1 MQVSLNWLNEFVD
14 LSDIDES
21 QIAHELTMS
30 GLEVEAIEHLKPQFK
45 NIRTAKILKID
56 SHPNADKLHLVT
68 VDIGGETKTVVCGAQ
83 NIEEG
88 QIIPYASVGSEVFSR
103 KRERAEGETSSQTCE
118 ALQTRLMR
126 ASKQT
131 GEMFTLTPAVI
142 RGVESQGMLCS
153 ADELGLTERNY
164 QSEDGILVLSRF
176 VKNVE
181 LGKPLED
188 ILGLEEDTVF
198 DVAPTANRGDQMSV
212 IGVARELCAIF
223 NKELKFSP
231 LVSTKDLATDEFK
244 VEIIDKDTCKYY
256 SVGVLKDVKI
266 KQSPSWMQKRLI
278 SSGIRSINNVVDI
291 TNYVLL
297 EYGTPLHSFDLNKLN
312 GYLSV
317 RRAKEGEKL
326 VTLDGVERNLTTD
339 SVLIATK
346 QEGVCLAG
354 VFGGANSEVD
364 ENTTAI
370 ALEAAYFVPSSNR
383 KSSRSVGYRSDAC
396 ARFERG
402 VDIEAVKPALM
413 RAMQLLV
420 ELADAKIIGVVEDG
434 QNELENVQITLRFAQ
449 VERILGCKIENS
461 RCISILEKLGF
472 KLLGKNESAAK
483 FEVPSF
489 RANDVTREIDL
500 IEEIARINGYDKIAP
515 TLPAK
520 NQAAV
525 ISDEEKILKK
535 INTTL
540 LASGL
545 NEIITT
551 SLIGEPLLKQ
561 FSLDYDKD
569 KAVYVENPQ
578 SEEYT
583 MMRQTLIANILHC
596 LKYNYDNG
604 QKVFWA
610 YETGKIYFKNR
621 PADNKN
627 SGVDEIKMLSG
638 CLTGEIQASQWGV
651 NGAKLDFFTLKG
663 LFENLFNE
671 LGLSSRIQYK
681 TLDCQTV
688 QPFSHSAFHPYRS
701 AKLVMLGKTP
711 IELGFFGQLHPIL
724 KDKLKL
730 NQDAFVFEV
739 NLDEIIKAVNLSTA
753 RYKKLPQFPEVQRDL
768 SFVVPESVSYDE
780 LQKIVKKAVQSN
792 LFKGC
797 EVFDVYKG
805 ENIKEGF
812 KSIAFRVKMQ
822 DENATLTDEI
832 VDSQMK
838 SVQESLEKAFEGIA
852 LRT

>member
-30 GLEVEAIEHLKPQFK
+30 GLEVEGIEHLKPQFK
-45 NIRTAKILKID
+45 NIRTARILNIYP
-56 SHPNADKLHLVT
+56 HPNADKLHLVT

-88 QIIPYASVGSEVFSR
+88 QVIPYASVGSEVFSR
-103 KRERAEGETSSQTCE
+103 K
-118 ALQTRLMR
+118 
-126 ASKQT
+126 T

-164 QSEDGILVLSRF
+164 QSEDGILILSRF

-181 LGKPLED
+181 LGKALED
-188 ILGLEEDTVF
+188 VLGLEEDTVF

-231 LVSTKDLATDEFK
+231 LVSTKDLSTDEFN
-244 VEIIDKDTCKYY
+244 VEIIDEDTCKYY

-297 EYGTPLHSFDLNKLN
+297 EYGTPLHAFDLNKLN

-317 RRAKEGEKL
+317 RRAKEGEKI
-326 VTLDGVERNLTTD
+326 VTLDGVERTLTTD

-346 QEGVCLAG
+346 EEGVCLAG
-354 VFGGANSEVD
+354 VFGGENSEVD
-364 ENTTAI
+364 ENTSAI

-420 ELADAKIIGVVEDG
+420 ELADAKIVGMVEDG
-434 QNELENVQITLRFAQ
+434 KNELEKAQITLRFSQ
-449 VERILGCKIENS
+449 VERILGCRIENS

-472 KLLGKNESAAK
+472 KVLGKNESAAK

-515 TLPAK
+515 TLPSK

-561 FSLDYDKD
+561 FSLDYDKE
-569 KAVYVENPQ
+569 KAVFVENPQ

-583 MMRQTLIANILHC
+583 MLRQTMIANVLHC

-604 QKVFWA
+604 QKSFWA
-610 YETGKIYFKNR
+610 YEIGKVYFKNN

-638 CLTGEIQASQWGV
+638 CLTGEIEASKWGP
-651 NGAKLDFFTLKG
+651 KYTLDFYTLKG
-663 LFENLFNE
+663 IFENLFNE
-671 LGLSSRIQYK
+671 LGISNR
-681 TLDCQTV
+681 V
-688 QPFSHSAFHPYRS
+688 QFKPCEGANGVDSLHPYRS
-701 AKLVMLGKTP
+701 AKLVMLGKNL
-711 IELGFFGQLHPIL
+711 IQLGFFGQLHPIL

-730 NQDAFVFEV
+730 NQDVFLFEV
-739 NLDEIIKAVNLSTA
+739 NLDEIVKAVNLSVA
-753 RYKKLPQFPEVQRDL
+753 RYKKLPQFPEVQRDF
-768 SFVVPESVSYDE
+768 SFVLPEGVSYDE

-805 ENIKEGF
+805 ENIQQGY

-832 VDSQMK
+832 VDAQMK
-838 SVQESLEKAFEGIA
+838 AVKESLQKAFEGA
-852 LRT
+852 SLRS